1 LRLHFVLRAP
11 HASTLSTVTN
21 VCRYHPYF
29 IPRSIQ
35 LLKELSSGIVI
46 LRDWSVHVMFRP
58 NGIRLLLLMVLLA
71 PLGASRATAQD
82 NPDQMPL
89 GDVARSLRKKAP
101 PAKPVIDD
109 DNLPQVMQQV
119 DSHDDAAS
127 RFRFLMSRDS
137 QGFQVSAPDV
147 TCSLAFTANVKS
159 LLSGQYA
166 QMDLP
171 PTEMAK
177 IEGKAVVEGDALT
190 VPVFNGTQWHL
201 SELAVAFTVVKKARK
216 GVVPWNQE
224 GASSSS
230 ADVTP
235 PFAHETGADAFQQVR
250 PEKRPDVAVIYRMRA
265 AVLPWSNAVFSA
277 PLNLELDPTE
287 EWHWAIVQAKGYPPE
302 SYVSKEGPAARPA
315 ANQAPAPSAVS
326 LTTSTP
332 ENVVPARPLNAQ

>member
-1 LRLHFVLRAP
+1 M
-11 HASTLSTVTN
+11 
-21 VCRYHPYF
+21 
-29 IPRSIQ
+29 
-35 LLKELSSGIVI
+35 LKEPFSGIVI

-71 PLGASRATAQD
+71 PLGAIRATAQD
-82 NPDQMPL
+82 DPDQMPL

-109 DNLPQVMQQV
+109 DNLPQVMQQA

-159 LLSGQYA
+159 LLSSQYD

-201 SELAVAFTVVKKARK
+201 SELAIAFTVIKKPRT
-216 GVVPWNQE
+216 GVVPWSHE
-224 GASSSS
+224 GVSS
-230 ADVTP
+230 ASAVVTP
-235 PFAHETGADAFQQVR
+235 PLAPEIGADAFQQVR

-265 AVLPWSNAVFSA
+265 AALPWSNAVFSA
-277 PLNLELDPTE
+277 PLKLELDPGE

-302 SYVSKEGPAARPA
+302 TYVGSVRPLVTEPARKELI
-315 ANQAPAPSAVS
+315 PSAVS
-326 LTTSTP
+326 VKAGEAKNASTILEEP
-332 ENVVPARPLNAQ
+332 HQ

>member
-1 LRLHFVLRAP
+1 
-11 HASTLSTVTN
+11 
-21 VCRYHPYF
+21 
-29 IPRSIQ
+29 
-35 LLKELSSGIVI
+35 
-46 LRDWSVHVMFRP
+46 
-58 NGIRLLLLMVLLA
+58 MVLLA

-82 NPDQMPL
+82 DPEPMPL
-89 GDVARSLRKKAP
+89 GDVARGLRKKAP

-147 TCSLAFTANVKS
+147 SCSLAFTANVKA
-159 LLSGQYA
+159 LLSSQYD

-201 SELAVAFTVVKKARK
+201 SELAIAFTVVKKPRT
-216 GVVPWNQE
+216 GVVPWNHE
-224 GASSSS
+224 GVSSAS

-235 PFAHETGADAFQQVR
+235 PLAPEIAADAFQQVR

-265 AVLPWSNAVFSA
+265 AALPWSNAVFSA
-277 PLNLELDPTE
+277 PLKLELDPGE

-302 SYVSKEGPAARPA
+302 TYVSKETPAAKPA
-315 ANQAPAPSAVS
+315 TNQALSPSAVS
-326 LTTSTP
+326 LSTTSP
-332 ENVVPARPLNAQ
+332 ENVLPATPQNAK

>member
-1 LRLHFVLRAP
+1 
-11 HASTLSTVTN
+11 
-21 VCRYHPYF
+21 
-29 IPRSIQ
+29 
-35 LLKELSSGIVI
+35 
-46 LRDWSVHVMFRP
+46 M
-58 NGIRLLLLMVLLA
+58 LLLMVLLA

-82 NPDQMPL
+82 DPEPMPL
-89 GDVARSLRKKAP
+89 GDVARGLRKKAP

-147 TCSLAFTANVKS
+147 SCSLAFTANVKA
-159 LLSGQYA
+159 LLSSQYD

-171 PTEMAK
+171 PTEVAK

-201 SELAVAFTVVKKARK
+201 SELAIAFTVVKKPRT
-216 GVVPWNQE
+216 GVVPWNHE
-224 GASSSS
+224 GVSSAS

-235 PFAHETGADAFQQVR
+235 PLAPEIAADAFQQVR

-265 AVLPWSNAVFSA
+265 AALPWSNAVFSA
-277 PLNLELDPTE
+277 PLKLELDPGE

-302 SYVSKEGPAARPA
+302 TYVSKETPAAKPA
-315 ANQAPAPSAVS
+315 TNQALSPSAVS
-326 LTTSTP
+326 LSTTSP
-332 ENVVPARPLNAQ
+332 ENVLPATPQNAK

>member
-1 LRLHFVLRAP
+1 
-11 HASTLSTVTN
+11 
-21 VCRYHPYF
+21 
-29 IPRSIQ
+29 
-35 LLKELSSGIVI
+35 
-46 LRDWSVHVMFRP
+46 M
-58 NGIRLLLLMVLLA
+58 LLLMVLLA

-82 NPDQMPL
+82 DPEPMPL
-89 GDVARSLRKKAP
+89 GDVARGLRKKAP

-147 TCSLAFTANVKS
+147 SCSLAFTANVKA
-159 LLSGQYA
+159 LLSSQYD

-201 SELAVAFTVVKKARK
+201 SELAIAFTVVKKPRT
-216 GVVPWNQE
+216 GVVPWNHE
-224 GASSSS
+224 GVSSAS

-235 PFAHETGADAFQQVR
+235 PLAPEIAADAFQQVR

-265 AVLPWSNAVFSA
+265 AALPWSNAVFSA
-277 PLNLELDPTE
+277 PLKLELDPGE

-302 SYVSKEGPAARPA
+302 TYVSKETPAAKPA
-315 ANQAPAPSAVS
+315 TNQALSPSAVS
-326 LTTSTP
+326 LSTTSP
-332 ENVVPARPLNAQ
+332 ENVLPATPQNAK

>member
-1 LRLHFVLRAP
+1 
-11 HASTLSTVTN
+11 
-21 VCRYHPYF
+21 
-29 IPRSIQ
+29 
-35 LLKELSSGIVI
+35 
-46 LRDWSVHVMFRP
+46 MFRP
-58 NGIRLLLLMVLLA
+58 SEIRLLLLIVLLA
-71 PLGASRATAQD
+71 PLGAIRATAQD
-82 NPDQMPL
+82 DPDQVPL
-89 GDVARSLRKKAP
+89 GDVARNLRKKAP

-119 DSHDDAAS
+119 DSHNDAAP
-127 RFRFLMSRDS
+127 RFRFLMSRDN

-159 LLSGQYA
+159 LLSSQYG

-201 SELAVAFTVVKKARK
+201 SELAVAFTVVKKART

-224 GASSSS
+224 VASSPS

-235 PFAHETGADAFQQVR
+235 SLTRETGADGFQQVR

-265 AVLPWSNAVFSA
+265 AAPPWSNAVFSA
-277 PLNLELDPTE
+277 PLKLELDPGA

-302 SYVSKEGPAARPA
+302 TYVSKETPAAKPA
-315 ANQAPAPSAVS
+315 TNQVLSPSAVS
-326 LTTSTP
+326 LSTASP
-332 ENVVPARPLNAQ
+332 ENALPAAPQYAK

>member
-1 LRLHFVLRAP
+1 
-11 HASTLSTVTN
+11 
-21 VCRYHPYF
+21 
-29 IPRSIQ
+29 
-35 LLKELSSGIVI
+35 
-46 LRDWSVHVMFRP
+46 M
-58 NGIRLLLLMVLLA
+58 LLLMVLLA

-82 NPDQMPL
+82 DPEPMPL
-89 GDVARSLRKKAP
+89 GDVARGLRKKAP

-147 TCSLAFTANVKS
+147 SCSLAFTANVKA
-159 LLSGQYA
+159 LLSSQYD
-166 QMDLP
+166 QVDLP

-201 SELAVAFTVVKKARK
+201 SELAIAFTVVKKPRT
-216 GVVPWNQE
+216 GVVPWNHE
-224 GASSSS
+224 GVSSAS

-235 PFAHETGADAFQQVR
+235 PLAPEIAADAFQQVR

-265 AVLPWSNAVFSA
+265 AALPWSNAVFSA
-277 PLNLELDPTE
+277 PLKLELDPGE

-302 SYVSKEGPAARPA
+302 TYVSKETPAAKPA
-315 ANQAPAPSAVS
+315 TNQALSPSAVS
-326 LTTSTP
+326 LSTTSP
-332 ENVVPARPLNAQ
+332 ENVLPATPQNAK

>member
-1 LRLHFVLRAP
+1 
-11 HASTLSTVTN
+11 
-21 VCRYHPYF
+21 
-29 IPRSIQ
+29 
-35 LLKELSSGIVI
+35 
-46 LRDWSVHVMFRP
+46 M
-58 NGIRLLLLMVLLA
+58 LLLIVLLA

-82 NPDQMPL
+82 DPDQMPL

-109 DNLPQVMQQV
+109 DNLPQVMQEV

-147 TCSLAFTANVKS
+147 SCSLAFTANVKA
-159 LLSGQYA
+159 LLSSQYD

-201 SELAVAFTVVKKARK
+201 SELAIAFTVVKKPRT
-216 GVVPWNQE
+216 GVVPWNHE
-224 GASSSS
+224 DVSS
-230 ADVTP
+230 ASADITP
-235 PFAHETGADAFQQVR
+235 SLAPEIGADAFQQVR

-265 AVLPWSNAVFSA
+265 AALPWSNAVFSA
-277 PLNLELDPTE
+277 PLKLELDPGE
-287 EWHWAIVQAKGYPPE
+287 EWHWAIVQAKGYPPQT
-302 SYVSKEGPAARPA
+302 YVSKETPAAKPA
-315 ANQAPAPSAVS
+315 TNQALSPSAVS
-326 LTTSTP
+326 LSTTSP
-332 ENVVPARPLNAQ
+332 ENVLPGAPQNAK

>member
-1 LRLHFVLRAP
+1 
-11 HASTLSTVTN
+11 
-21 VCRYHPYF
+21 
-29 IPRSIQ
+29 
-35 LLKELSSGIVI
+35 LLKEPFSGIVI

-71 PLGASRATAQD
+71 PLGAIRATAQD
-82 NPDQMPL
+82 DPDQMPL

-109 DNLPQVMQQV
+109 DNLPQVMQQA

-159 LLSGQYA
+159 LLSSQYD

-201 SELAVAFTVVKKARK
+201 SELAIAFTVVKKART
-216 GVVPWNQE
+216 GVVPWSHE
-224 GASSSS
+224 GVSS
-230 ADVTP
+230 ASAVVTP
-235 PFAHETGADAFQQVR
+235 PLAPEIGADAFQQVR

-265 AVLPWSNAVFSA
+265 AALPWSNAVFSA
-277 PLNLELDPTE
+277 PLKLELDPGE

-302 SYVSKEGPAARPA
+302 TYVGSVRPLVTEPARKELI
-315 ANQAPAPSAVS
+315 PSAVS
-326 LTTSTP
+326 VKAGEAKNASTILEEP
-332 ENVVPARPLNAQ
+332 HQ